1 MTACKRLT
9 APVSDGRL
17 FAKISSDIALIS
29 DKQTKDDTAISV
41 SNVSAEFIVAVPYQL
56 IYYYCDINVDGVT
69 KKLLYLKVFYN
80 KFRSVDWSYIG

>member
-1 MTACKRLT
+1 MK

-17 FAKISSDIALIS
+17 FAKIFSEIALIS
-29 DKQTKDDTAISV
+29 DKQTKDDTAITV

-69 KKLLYLKVFYN
+69 KKFTL
-80 KFRSVDWSYIG
+80 S